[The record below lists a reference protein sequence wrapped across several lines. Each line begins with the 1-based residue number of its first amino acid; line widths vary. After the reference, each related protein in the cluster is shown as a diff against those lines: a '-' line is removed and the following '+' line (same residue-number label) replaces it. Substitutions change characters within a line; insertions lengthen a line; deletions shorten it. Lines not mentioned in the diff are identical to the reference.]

1 MEYFRICDQIYGFT
15 TLFCISKN
23 NILFVNH
30 IKTKQT
36 DTKESLLTKQAL
48 SRMQENRFKG
58 IPKSELVDV
67 INEVCLQR
75 YVKRLEQQT
84 SDATVH
90 TAELN

>member
-1 MEYFRICDQIYGFT
+1 
-15 TLFCISKN
+15 
-23 NILFVNH
+23 
-30 IKTKQT
+30 
-36 DTKESLLTKQAL
+36 LTKQAL